1 MSDTGVETKQMSPIR
16 AWLMAARPITLPAA
30 ASPVVAGSA
39 VAFWEG
45 GFHLGPVL
53 AALLLQIGAN
63 LANDVY
69 DYHRGADDI
78 ERLGPMRVTSAG
90 LLRPSQVV
98 TGMWIVFGLAALLGV
113 YLAIAAGWV
122 VVLIGLA
129 SILAAVAYTGGPFPF
144 GYYGLGDLFVFIFF
158 GPVAVVGTYY
168 VQAKGVSAGALWA
181 SLPMGLLT
189 VAILVVNNLR
199 DIETDRKA
207 GKRTLAVRLGVRDT
221 RVEYVIC
228 LTGAFL
234 SLPVMWVTG
243 ALPVGVL
250 LAWLTIPRALSLV
263 RMIYSLSGRPLNKA
277 LTGTGQLELTFA
289 LLLAV
294 GLVVMKVFG

>member
-1 MSDTGVETKQMSPIR
+1 
-16 AWLMAARPITLPAA
+16 MAARPKTLPAA

-45 GFHLGPVL
+45 GFHSGPAL
-53 AALLLQIGAN
+53 AALMAALLLQIGAN

-69 DYHRGADDI
+69 DYHRGADDL

-90 LLRPSQVV
+90 LLSPSQVV

-207 GKRTLAVRLGVRDT
+207 GKRTLAVRLGVKDT
-221 RVEYVIC
+221 RIEYVIC
-228 LTGAFL
+228 LAGAFL
-234 SLPVMWVTG
+234 SLLLMWVTG

-250 LAWLTIPRALSLV
+250 LAWITIPWALSLV
-263 RMIYSLSGRPLNKA
+263 RMIYSLAGRPLNKA
-277 LTGTGQLELTFA
+277 LAGTGQLELIFA

-294 GLVVMKVFG
+294 GLVVMKLLA